1 MENTEKNR
9 NAVPVEPLE
18 KGEVN
23 EMNNVR
29 KTENADDVKLVETRL
44 KRKVVK
50 SQVIPGGAPYDV
62 ELKRGQVLRIID
74 LEGQQG
80 VDFLCFNK
88 HNTEERYNL
97 AHSIKKAAT
106 LNLTKGHILYS
117 DAARPMLS
125 IIEDTCGHNDT
136 IAGCCT
142 EQTNW
147 LFYGKNDS
155 KTSCRANFLGMFKKY
170 GMGRRDLVGNLN
182 FFCIVP
188 VAADLSIPE
197 LTFADAPSKAGDFI
211 DLRAEMDLICF
222 ISNCPQMNNPCSGGR
237 PSPIEAVVWEE
248 A

>member
-1 MENTEKNR
+1 MSKEKMTEAKS
-9 NAVPVEPLE
+9 E
-18 KGEVN
+18 GE
-23 EMNNVR
+23 
-29 KTENADDVKLVETRL
+29 LVATRL
-44 KRKVVK
+44 KRRVV
-50 SQVIPGGAPYDV
+50 SSVVVPGGAPYDV

-88 HNTEERYNL
+88 DNTEERYNL

-106 LNLTKGHILYS
+106 LNLTKGHVLYS
-117 DAARPMLS
+117 DAARPMMT

-155 KTSCRANFLGMFKKY
+155 KTSCRANFLGSMKKY
-170 GMGRRDLVGNLN
+170 GLGRRDLVGNLN

-188 VAADLSIPE
+188 VAADMSIPA

-211 DLRAEMDLICF
+211 DLRAEMNLICL
-222 ISNCPQMNNPCSGGR
+222 ISNCPQVNNPCSGGN
-237 PSPIEAVVWEE
+237 PSPIQVVVWDEE
-248 A
+248 